1 MFRYLFRQK
10 NTRGPVLG
18 IIVATVFIA
27 IAASLLVSLNQ
38 QGGDVAAEGNAEAP
52 NIVDQVDDRD
62 RYSVSVEGREV
73 QINAVSPNERMIIY
87 VAPPPTPIPTAPVEV
102 VVVEDTAAKQPDVQI
117 TSTPVPDPQVVVAP
131 TETSFGEDPNAA
143 ADGVPPT
150 SVPPLANVVPVNQ
163 NGLIAYLNHTVSAG
177 ETIYRLTQLYNTSV
191 TMLSESGISEAD
203 MIPGNVLN
211 IPYANGAACPSGR
224 AYPIREGDTLFR
236 IGVNKGTTAPI
247 LQQINGLDANY
258 SIDAG
263 SALCLP

>member
-38 QGGDVAAEGNAEAP
+38 QGGDVAAEGNVDQP

-62 RYSVSVEGREV
+62 RPVIIVEGL
-73 QINAVSPNERMIIY
+73 QIQIDALSPNERMRLY
-87 VAPPPTPIPTAPVEV
+87 VPPPPTPEPTPVEV
-102 VVVEDTAAKQPDVQI
+102 VVVEDTAAKQPEVQI

-131 TETSFGEDPNAA
+131 TQTSFGEDPNAA
-143 ADGVPPT
+143 ADGAPPT
-150 SVPPLANVVPVNQ
+150 SVPPPATVIPVNQ

-203 MIPGNVLN
+203 MLPGNVLN
-211 IPYANGAACPSGR
+211 IPYANNAACPSGR
-224 AYPIREGDTLFR
+224 AYPIREGDTLYR
-236 IGVNKGTTAPI
+236 IGVNNGTTAPI
-247 LQQINGLDANY
+247 LQQINGFDANY

-263 SALCLP
+263 SAMCLP